1 MAISSPIL
9 NDNRSSTKAKR
20 ISVSENAIKNI
31 QQTLIKQGTVRREIL
46 DRKKQLRNQRREQE
60 QRQRLEDEL
69 EASSLVIR
77 PSGPIQMIQSS
88 TKGFLERIVG
98 FLGYLSAGWLMNN
111 LPTWIAM
118 GKEFIGRVQRM
129 GQLIGGFVTN
139 ITNIFTGFGNLLSA
153 TFQNLIQF
161 DLFDSSNRVKDAFGQ
176 LTGSI
181 DDMGRELEEAI
192 RLITTPLTEGMV
204 TGEDAP
210 ATGTQ
215 RTDEGAYEPGAPLQ
229 AGGAPSG
236 LFELIAGGEGGYESV
251 NRGDAG
257 DSPGG
262 AKKYLGKNLQDMTL
276 SEIMSLQSQRKV
288 FAVGKYQI
296 VTGTMPGFVRWLESK
311 GYNPKTTKYSAKI
324 QDLYPQ
330 YTIESKRPQVGK
342 FLSGSMND
350 IQKAN
355 LELAAEFASVGVP
368 FDMKA
373 GSYGGG
379 YPIRDIKKG
388 ESLYSGKARNRASI
402 SPEKVQ
408 QALKQARESG
418 GNIAPSSPQRPRSV
432 PSQSQISSRLSPLT
446 GTSGTVA
453 YSGKEGSTLST
464 PLSPLLPE
472 ARGVITSG
480 KGYRSSTQ
488 SYHRGYDIGASTG
501 TPVYAYFP
509 GTVTRILINGRGD
522 GGYGHSIEWRD
533 SVYGQTHFFAH
544 LQKAPT
550 LAVGKTFDVNA
561 VLGHVGGTG
570 YGNQNQYAPHLHW
583 EIGPRGKEV
592 DPGEWLRSINISQG
606 KTPLTRPPEPQ
617 LGSRDSSGK
626 FYTGRKYGYQSWES
640 AKTNRLLG
648 PEILGDS
655 PSRVPSSVP
664 PAAQIA
670 SAQTQ
675 QQRQQISQ
683 QLSQD
688 RTGPTVIFQQPP
700 EPEPQ
705 GPSYSAGG
713 TSMMPLQVDE
723 FTLVNNFMKKKL
735 LLDLAYL

>member
-1 MAISSPIL
+1 
-9 NDNRSSTKAKR
+9 
-20 ISVSENAIKNI
+20 
-31 QQTLIKQGTVRREIL
+31 
-46 DRKKQLRNQRREQE
+46 
-60 QRQRLEDEL
+60 
-69 EASSLVIR
+69 
-77 PSGPIQMIQSS
+77 
-88 TKGFLERIVG
+88 
-98 FLGYLSAGWLMNN
+98 MNN

-129 GQLIGGFVTN
+129 GQIIGGFVKN
-139 ITNIFTGFGNLLSA
+139 ITNIFTGFGSLLSA

-176 LTGSI
+176 LTGSV

-192 RLITTPLTEGMV
+192 KLITTPLTEGMV

-210 ATGTQ
+210 PTGQ
-215 RTDEGAYEPGAPLQ
+215 ERTSEGAYEPGAPLQ
-229 AGGAPSG
+229 GGGAPSG
-236 LFELIAGGEGGYESV
+236 LFELIAGGEGGYESM
-251 NRGDAG
+251 NRGEAG
-257 DSPGG
+257 DSLGG

-288 FAVGKYQI
+288 SAVGKYQI
-296 VTGTMPGFVRWLESK
+296 ITQTMPGFVRWLESK

-388 ESLYSGKARNRASI
+388 ESLYSGRARNRASI

-418 GNIAPSSPQRPRSV
+418 GNITSSSSQAQITPMRGGVSTTVRDEVNVAGPSGGTPSV
-432 PSQSQISSRLSPLT
+432 GLSREEGAQYLARRGGGRKHAGVDI
-446 GTSGTVA
+446 GTSGQRGFYVSFKQ
-453 YSGKEGSTLST
+453 SGKVTY
-464 PLSPLLPE
+464 
-472 ARGVITSG
+472 ARN
-480 KGYRSSTQ
+480 
-488 SYHRGYDIGASTG
+488 
-501 TPVYAYFP
+501 
-509 GTVTRILINGRGD
+509 NGE
-522 GGYGHSIEWRD
+522 GYGNLVIIKSGNIEF
-533 SVYGQTHFFAH
+533 YFAH
-544 LQKAPT
+544 LASILVREGQQYNGET
-550 LAVGKTFDVNA
+550 IGEIGKT
-561 VLGHVGGTG
+561 GGRN
-570 YGNQNQYAPHLHW
+570 YPIHLHF
-583 EIGPRGKEV
+583 EARPNGVSTNPKPYLGLLSIGKQLTGIS
-592 DPGEWLRSINISQG
+592 GE
-606 KTPLTRPPEPQ
+606 PLNVP
-617 LGSRDSSGK
+617 
-626 FYTGRKYGYQSWES
+626 
-640 AKTNRLLG
+640 A
-648 PEILGDS
+648 
-655 PSRVPSSVP
+655 PSSVP

-675 QQRQQISQ
+675 QRQQASQ

-705 GPSYSAGG
+705 GPSYSVGAP
-713 TSMMPLQVDE
+713 SMMPLQVDE
-723 FTLVNNFMKKKL
+723 FTLVNNFIKKKL

>member
-9 NDNRSSTKAKR
+9 NDNRSSAKAKR

-69 EASSLVIR
+69 EASSLVIK

-88 TKGFLERIVG
+88 TKGFLERILG

-210 ATGTQ
+210 PTGQ
-215 RTDEGAYEPGAPLQ
+215 ERTSEGAYEPGAPLQ

-296 VTGTMPGFVRWLESK
+296 VTGTMPGFVRWIESK

-408 QALKQARESG
+408 QALREAKASG
-418 GNIAPSSPQRPRSV
+418 GNITPSSSQAQITPMRGGVSTTVRDEINVAGRSGGTPRV
-432 PSQSQISSRLSPLT
+432 GLT
-446 GTSGTVA
+446 PGQGFGVARRGGRVHKGIDIGTSGQRGYYA
-453 YSGKEGSTLST
+453 AFKQSGKVTY
-464 PLSPLLPE
+464 
-472 ARGVITSG
+472 ARN
-480 KGYRSSTQ
+480 
-488 SYHRGYDIGASTG
+488 
-501 TPVYAYFP
+501 
-509 GTVTRILINGRGD
+509 NGRG
-522 GGYGHSIEWRD
+522 YGNLVIIKSGNIEF
-533 SVYGQTHFFAH
+533 YFAH
-544 LQKAPT
+544 LASILVREGQQYNGET
-550 LAVGKTFDVNA
+550 IGEIGKT
-561 VLGHVGGTG
+561 GGD
-570 YGNQNQYAPHLHW
+570 YDIHLHY
-583 EIGPRGKEV
+583 EARPGGNPV
-592 DPGEWLRSINISQG
+592 DPSPYLGLLSIGKQLTGISGE
-606 KTPLTRPPEPQ
+606 PLNVP
-617 LGSRDSSGK
+617 
-626 FYTGRKYGYQSWES
+626 
-640 AKTNRLLG
+640 A
-648 PEILGDS
+648 
-655 PSRVPSSVP
+655 PSSVP

-713 TSMMPLQVDE
+713 TSMIPLQVDE